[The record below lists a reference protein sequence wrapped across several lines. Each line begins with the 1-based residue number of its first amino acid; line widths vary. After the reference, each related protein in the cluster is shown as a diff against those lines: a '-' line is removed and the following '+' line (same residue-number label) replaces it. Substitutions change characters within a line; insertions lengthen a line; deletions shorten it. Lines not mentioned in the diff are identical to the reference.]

1 MTIMDRFRAPAT
13 AAPSYEDAR
22 EEVVTAVRNLG
33 LLFGRLPP
41 PAADRPIGDLVTAA
55 YRGGWNAC
63 EARLI
68 SPDMADAICTAL
80 ETPAAVLE
88 QLAGESTHHWQVR
101 AVQQVVAY
109 GLAKR

>member
-1 MTIMDRFRAPAT
+1 MTIMDRFRQVQPV
-13 AAPSYEDAR
+13 PSYEDAR
-22 EEVVTAVRNLG
+22 EEVLTAVRNLG
-33 LLFGRLPP
+33 LLFGRHHDD
-41 PAADRPIGDLVTAA
+41 ADRPIGDLVTAA
-55 YRGGWNAC
+55 YRGGWNSC
-63 EARLI
+63 EARLT

-88 QLAGESTHHWQVR
+88 QLSGESTHHWQVR

>member
-1 MTIMDRFRAPAT
+1 MTIMDRFRLVQRTGPTYA
-13 AAPSYEDAR
+13 DAR
-22 EEVVTAVRNLG
+22 AEVVARIRNLG
-33 LLFGRLPP
+33 LLFGSHPDD
-41 PAADRPIGDLVTAA
+41 AARPLGDLVTAA

-63 EARLI
+63 EARLD
-68 SPDMADAICTAL
+68 SPDMADAIRTAL

-88 QLAGESTHHWQVR
+88 QHAGESTYHWQVR